1 MTVPELTE
9 KFAELESR
17 IAEEKGPFALFA
29 LFMREDAP
37 DRWDLIVSAPW
48 AGEDKRSVVDYFV
61 GQIKSKLGEQG
72 LTSLSRIVV
81 IDPQDAA
88 VQALNRTIQI
98 EHGRVEVRDSTF
110 FGLTVKH
117 AYIITSQ
124 RPQAPAAAEQPNKPL
139 SLQVGPHLGSGAHYR
154 CSASRTPGR
163 SRGAP
168 CVVAQAALRGRRS
181 GEPKARSTQLSWRR
195 NRQAL
200 MPTKRLARAISARR
214 FG

>member
-61 GQIKSKLGEQG
+61 GQIKSRLGEQG

-81 IDPQDAA
+81 IDP
-88 VQALNRTIQI
+88 RTPP
-98 EHGRVEVRDSTF
+98 
-110 FGLTVKH
+110 L
-117 AYIITSQ
+117 
-124 RPQAPAAAEQPNKPL
+124 KPL
-139 SLQVGPHLGSGAHYR
+139 NGAF
-154 CSASRTPGR
+154 
-163 SRGAP
+163 
-168 CVVAQAALRGRRS
+168 
-181 GEPKARSTQLSWRR
+181 QLD
-195 NRQAL
+195 
-200 MPTKRLARAISARR
+200 LARA
-214 FG
+214 